1 MLPRTTQDG
10 PVGLRQRVGE
20 SLFNR
25 VAGPDGVANHARI
38 HGGAGE
44 RRFAAGS
51 PVQRV
56 HGDAS
61 MFIGGL
67 RALLLQALHPAV
79 MTAVARHSDFRED
92 PWGRLARTSTFLAEM
107 AFAADTDVEAAVDR
121 VRFVHERIRGRTSD
135 GQPYRADDPHLLL
148 WVHVAGTDSFLR
160 AHQLFGQRP
169 FDPAGA
175 DEYVRQ
181 AAVVGEALGAHR
193 VPTTVAELDAVI
205 ESFRPEL
212 AAGPD
217 AHETVAFLLRHPP
230 MPWTLRPA
238 YALLSRAA
246 VATLPDWAV
255 AELGLPVPGPLRRR
269 VVLAGGTL
277 VTRVVRWVLG
287 PDDASRVAPRSAAP
301 AARG

>member
-1 MLPRTTQDG
+1 
-10 PVGLRQRVGE
+10 VGLRRRVGE
-20 SLFNR
+20 SLFTR
-25 VAGPDGVANHARI
+25 VAGPEGVANRARI
-38 HGGAGE
+38 HGAPGE
-44 RRFAAGS
+44 RWFAAGS

-61 MFIGGL
+61 MFVGGL
-67 RALLLQALHPAV
+67 RALLLQTLHPAV

-107 AFAADTDVEAAVDR
+107 AFAADGDAQAAVDR
-121 VRFVHERIRGRTSD
+121 VRYVHERIRGRTAA

-160 AHQLFGQRP
+160 AHQRYGQHP
-169 FDPAGA
+169 LDAAEA

-181 AAVVGEALGAHR
+181 AGVVASALGAAG

-205 ESFRPEL
+205 EAFRPEL
-212 AAGPD
+212 AAGDD
-217 AHETVAFLLRHPP
+217 ADETVAFLLRHPP

-238 YALLSRAA
+238 YALLRRAA
-246 VATLPDWAV
+246 VALLPDWALV
-255 AELGLPVPGPLRRR
+255 ELGLRVPGAARRR
-269 VVLAGGTL
+269 LALAGGAV

-287 PDDASRVAPRSAAP
+287 PDDARRVAPRRAEP
-301 AARG
+301 ATHP